1 MTAWIAFDRS
11 DHAET
16 TLAIELRCL
25 KIMAFEHYELAASRF
40 RLLFNPLHQ
49 PRTDTFSA
57 HRFRHKQM
65 PDVAGATP
73 RPAIG
78 AADHDTILVAK
89 KEAVELPITDACR
102 LHIEFVETIFERAD
116 RPGTSPPC
124 TGESHLYDERPGL
137 SRTAVAVTYHIG
149 PKPAA
154 AASGKCPIFAA
165 RTALPSARSTR

>member
-116 RPGTSPPC
+116 RPGTRVSV
-124 TGESHLYDERPGL
+124 EDEIKPRCSL
-137 SRTAVAVTYHIG
+137 SQPFNGHAVSAKTSKIQTVAVR
-149 PKPAA
+149 
-154 AASGKCPIFAA
+154 C
-165 RTALPSARSTR
+165 